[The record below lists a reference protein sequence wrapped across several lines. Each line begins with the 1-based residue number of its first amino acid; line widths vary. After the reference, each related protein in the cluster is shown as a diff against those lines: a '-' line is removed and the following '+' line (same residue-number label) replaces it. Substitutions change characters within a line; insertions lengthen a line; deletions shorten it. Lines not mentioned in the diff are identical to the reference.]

1 MRSQVFEDH
10 LYGWRVG
17 RKEYAIYH
25 NGPRGAGK
33 AQAM

>member
-10 LYGWRVG
+10 LYGSRVG
-17 RKEYAIYH
+17 QKEYAIYH